1 MARLRN
7 GFDRTRR
14 GHENRAVDA
23 ALELAVLL
31 ALRVR
36 GRADV
41 AHVALAIGR
50 GEVDAGTALAD
61 VETRGLAERTSNGA
75 FALTA
80 SGREVLAR
88 ALAAESLDRA
98 ALALQ
103 YERFMVVDRELKR
116 AVTTWQLAEPANQA
130 AAVAGVMAAAAAA
143 GAIATALAALAARYG
158 SYAGRIAVAAGAIA
172 TGDRRYV
179 ASPRVDSLHQAWF
192 ELHEDLLVTLGRSRD
207 A

>member
-1 MARLRN
+1 M
-7 GFDRTRR
+7 
-14 GHENRAVDA
+14 DA

-31 ALRVR
+31 VLRVR
-36 GRADV
+36 GRADA
-41 AHVALAIGR
+41 AHVARAIGR
-50 GEVDAGTALAD
+50 GEADAATALTD
-61 VETRGLAERTSNGA
+61 VETRGLAERAPNGA
-75 FALTA
+75 FALSA
-80 SGREVLAR
+80 SGRDVLAR
-88 ALAAESLDRA
+88 RLGAESLDRA

-103 YERFMVVDRELKR
+103 YERFTVVDRELKR
-116 AVTTWQLAEPANQA
+116 AVTAWQLAEPAHQE